1 MIPSAF
7 EKISETDLQ
16 SLIDNAVAEGR
27 TIEYKQ
33 ALPGGNDSDRKE
45 FLADVSSFA
54 NTSGGDLIFGISEDK
69 GVPTGVV
76 GIGITDPDLEFRR
89 LDSII
94 AAGLDPRIR
103 YNSRIV
109 ETEAALKVLLVRIEK
124 SWYGPH
130 RVIFKGHD
138 KFYGRNVAGKYPL
151 DVNELRVAFTL
162 SSTVTERIRAFR
174 TDRIIALSN
183 NETPVPFTQDPKLVL
198 HCIPIES
205 FGSNRQCDVLKF
217 YENPLGL
224 APKGL
229 SYWDRRL
236 NLEGLVAFNSGTTA
250 HWYTQLYRNG
260 VIETVDGS
268 VLAHEYNNQE
278 VIPSIAYEERIF
290 SYLPVCLRA
299 LEEVGCTTPI
309 VVALTLINVRGLR
322 MGVDT
327 YGFETGY
334 PIQANTLI
342 LPETVVEDFSMA
354 VGKILKPMFD
364 IVWNACGYPSSKNF
378 DAEGNWIKRR

>member
-1 MIPSAF
+1 MIPTAL
-7 EKISETDLQ
+7 EKIGEADLQ
-16 SLIDNAVAEGR
+16 QLIDNAVAEGR

-33 ALPGGNDSDRKE
+33 ALHGGTDSEKKE

-54 NTSGGDLIFGISEDK
+54 NTAGGDLLFGISEDK
-69 GVPTGVV
+69 GVPVKVV
-76 GIGITDPDLEFRR
+76 GIGTTDPDLEVRR

-94 AAGLDPRIR
+94 AAGLEPRIR
-103 YNSRIV
+103 YNSRII
-109 ETEAALKVLLVRIEK
+109 ETDAALKVLLVRIEK
-124 SWYGPH
+124 SWFGPH

-138 KFYGRNVAGKYPL
+138 KFYGRNAAGKYPL
-151 DVNELRVAFTL
+151 DVNELRTAFTL

-183 NETPVPFTQDPKLVL
+183 NETPVPFTEEPKLVL

-205 FGSNRQCDVLKF
+205 FGSNRQCDILKF
-217 YENPLGL
+217 YGNPLGL
-224 APKGL
+224 APTGF
-229 SYWDRRL
+229 SDWDRRL
-236 NLEGLVAFNSGTTA
+236 NLEGLVAFNSSTTA

-260 VIETVDGS
+260 VIEAVDGS
-268 VLAHEYNNQE
+268 VLACEHNNRK
-278 VIPSIAYEERIF
+278 VIPSIAYEEHMF
-290 SYLPVCLRA
+290 NYLPRCLQA
-299 LEEVGCTTPI
+299 LKEAGCNTPI

-327 YGFETGY
+327 HRFEIGY
-334 PIQANTLI
+334 PIEANTLI
-342 LPETVVEDFSMA
+342 LPETVVDDVSTP